1 MFGIDAGDGG
11 LCQGGEGDG
20 AQARVIPE
28 AVGGGGDTAVN
39 AGAEAAPDNAEDAGA
54 EAAPDNVEGA
64 GWNVGDGYALP
75 VEEVGCSSV
84 GERAVAE
91 PEAVSS
97 GSEPVEQRGVLISE
111 ASGAINAGKERFSD
125 C

>member
-20 AQARVIPE
+20 AQVRVTPE
-28 AVGGGGDTAVN
+28 AVWGGGDTPVN
-39 AGAEAAPDNAEDAGA
+39 AGAEAAPDNAEEAGRY
-54 EAAPDNVEGA
+54 
-64 GWNVGDGYALP
+64 VGDGYALP
-75 VEEVGCSSV
+75 LEEVGCSSV
-84 GERAVAE
+84 EERERAVAE
-91 PEAVSS
+91 PEVVSS
-97 GSEPVEQRGVLISE
+97 GFEPVEQRGVLISE